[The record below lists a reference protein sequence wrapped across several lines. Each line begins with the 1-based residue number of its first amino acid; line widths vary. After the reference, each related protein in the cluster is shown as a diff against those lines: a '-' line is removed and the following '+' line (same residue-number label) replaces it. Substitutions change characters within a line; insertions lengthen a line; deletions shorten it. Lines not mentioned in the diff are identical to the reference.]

1 MAIFTKKSIELKDDE
16 THEEVKVSVLANDN
30 YEILINGV
38 SNQLKQDIFEALV
51 RDMQEMVV

>member
-1 MAIFTKKSIELKDDE
+1 MAIYSKKSIELKDDE
-16 THEEVKVSVLANDN
+16 TNEEVKVSVLANDN

-38 SNQLKQDIFEALV
+38 SNQLKQDIFEAMV